1 MSRVDDLLA
10 NYVKHI
16 ELPWSTNL
24 APAQRVLM
32 AVYAPEDER
41 RLRLRLPAFEIA
53 TRKAGHQWGLVDI
66 SDLFERWM
74 AEHEYRDSYFASP
87 RLIGTALTGFV
98 DELVYEVRSQMS
110 DLTDPS
116 TVVGLV
122 GAGAL
127 FGLGEAARLSALV
140 EKVDDTIAGR
150 LLVFFPGEHEG
161 NNYRLLGA
169 RDGWNYLATRIM
181 A

>member
-53 TRKAGHQWGLVDI
+53 TRNAGHQWGLVDI

-74 AEHEYRDSYFASP
+74 AHHEYRDSYFASP
-87 RLIGTALTGFV
+87 ELIGPALTGFV
-98 DELVYEVRSQMS
+98 DELASEVRSQIS
-110 DLTDPS
+110 ELTNPN
-116 TVVGLV
+116 TVVGLI
-122 GAGAL
+122 GASAL
-127 FGLGEAARLSALV
+127 FGLGEAVRLSSLI
-140 EKVDDTIAGR
+140 EKVDDTVAGR

>member
-1 MSRVDDLLA
+1 
-10 NYVKHI
+10 
-16 ELPWSTNL
+16 
-24 APAQRVLM
+24 M

-53 TRKAGHQWGLVDI
+53 TRNAGHQWGLVDI

-74 AEHEYRDSYFASP
+74 AHHEYRDSYFASP
-87 RLIGTALTGFV
+87 ELIGPALTGFV
-98 DELVYEVRSQMS
+98 DELVSEVRSQLS
-110 DLTDPS
+110 DITDPG

-127 FGLGEAARLSALV
+127 FGLGEVARLSALV
-140 EKVDDTIAGR
+140 ERVDDTIAGR

>member
-1 MSRVDDLLA
+1 MS
-10 NYVKHI
+10 
-16 ELPWSTNL
+16 
-24 APAQRVLM
+24 
-32 AVYAPEDER
+32 
-41 RLRLRLPAFEIA
+41 
-53 TRKAGHQWGLVDI
+53 
-66 SDLFERWM
+66 
-74 AEHEYRDSYFASP
+74 
-87 RLIGTALTGFV
+87 
-98 DELVYEVRSQMS
+98 EVRSQLS
-110 DLTDPS
+110 DITDPG

-127 FGLGEAARLSALV
+127 FGLGEVARLSALV
-140 EKVDDTIAGR
+140 ERVDDTIAGR